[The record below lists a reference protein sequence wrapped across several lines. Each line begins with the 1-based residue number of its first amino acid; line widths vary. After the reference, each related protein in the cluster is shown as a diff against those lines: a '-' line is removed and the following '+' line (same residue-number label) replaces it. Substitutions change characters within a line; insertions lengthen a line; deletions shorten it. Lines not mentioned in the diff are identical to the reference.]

1 MLRHIIVAL
10 TLWIYAGSIQAEE
23 QQWQWLTLGLNGTAY
38 QEPVL
43 VLLTDGQLYMQQQD
57 LQRLRLT
64 QASTAR
70 RNIDGQDLY
79 SLDLLPGINYQ
90 VNSHLQQVLITAEP
104 NAFLLHRATPA
115 QINAIQP
122 DLATG
127 FFMNYDLQ
135 TQRSEGMTI
144 NSALLDTTFFRG
156 TLNFSNN
163 FMLSAHSEEDLLRLE
178 STLIIDSPQQRTR
191 FYMGDTLNHP
201 GSWGNLMR
209 FAGIR
214 YGTDF
219 SLDPRFIPFPL
230 PSVFG
235 QTNLPSTV
243 DVMIDNIIQYQGNVP
258 AGPFELNQLPVISGN
273 GELLLHIRDVMG
285 RTSVISQPFYISNT
299 LLQEGLHNYSV
310 ETGFIREDYAVKN
323 NRYGKAFI
331 AGTYRKGLTSRLTS
345 EIRSELQSDLFTL
358 GLSNSYL
365 LREYGIADTSLVASR
380 HLGKYG
386 FMAEQRFSRQ
396 SYGLSFGFNLS
407 YASKSYLSLGQP
419 DYLPRK
425 RNDVGF
431 SISMPVYDDSS
442 ISAGFI
448 HRQQWH
454 ASTFNLLSVHFQR
467 RLSDSLTFITS
478 ASHTLNQQKD
488 YTVGITLS
496 KYFQKRRSGQLSF
509 VSEREKSRKQLQA
522 QRNLPAG
529 NGIGYQLL
537 AEDSEQKWL
546 NGELL
551 MQTATGLYNVGIS
564 SVNGAQG
571 VRLAANGSLIYIDNS
586 IHLARK
592 NYGSFALVK
601 TGTKA
606 GVTVLRENQP
616 VTKTNSS
623 GKALITDLMPYDENF
638 LSIEHSDLPVNTSVS
653 QLHMTVSPAIR
664 AGAIADFELKTSL
677 TAVVYLRLNDGA
689 AVPAGA
695 MVQVNQRQERYP
707 VASGGKAYLEELSTY
722 NHLSVTWNNGSC
734 HAMFEYPGTND
745 LQPDLGI
752 LTCYGETP

>member
-1 MLRHIIVAL
+1 MLRHIIVLL
-10 TLWIYAGSIQAEE
+10 TLWLYAENILAETQE
-23 QQWQWLTLGLNGTAY
+23 WQWLTLGINGTTY

-43 VLLTDGQLYMQQQD
+43 VLLANGQLYMQQQD
-57 LQRLRLT
+57 LQQLRLT
-64 QASTAR
+64 PAPAAR
-70 RNIDGQDLY
+70 RSIDGQNLY
-79 SLDLLPGINYQ
+79 SLDLLQGINYQ
-90 VNSHLQQVLITAEP
+90 VNTHLQQILITAEP
-104 NAFLLHRATPA
+104 NAFLLHRTTPA
-115 QINAIQP
+115 QINATPP

-127 FFMNYDLQ
+127 FFINYDLQ

-156 TLNFSNN
+156 TLNLSNN
-163 FMLSAHSEEDLLRLE
+163 VMLSTHSEQDMLRLE

-191 FYMGDTLNHP
+191 FYLGDTLNHP

-235 QTNLPSTV
+235 QTTLPSTV

-323 NRYGKAFI
+323 DRYGKAFI

-358 GLSNSYL
+358 GLSSSYL
-365 LREYGIADTSLVASR
+365 FREFGIADISLVTSK
-380 HLGKYG
+380 HQGKYG
-386 FMAEQRFSRQ
+386 FLAEQRFSRQ

-407 YASKSYLSLGQP
+407 YASKSYISLGQP
-419 DYLPRK
+419 DYLPQK
-425 RNDVGF
+425 RNDFGF

-454 ASTFNLLSVHFQR
+454 APTFNFLSVNFQR

-496 KYFQKRRSGQLSF
+496 KYFQKRRSGQLSL
-509 VSEREKSRKQLQA
+509 VSERERSRKQLQA

-529 NGIGYQLL
+529 NGVGYQLL

-551 MQTATGLYNVGIS
+551 MQTSTGLYNVGVS

-586 IHLARK
+586 LHLARK
-592 NYGSFALVK
+592 NYSSFALVK
-601 TGTKA
+601 TGNKA

-616 VTKTNSS
+616 VTKTNKA
-623 GKALITDLMPYDENF
+623 GKALITDLMPYDKNY

-653 QLHMTVSPAIR
+653 HLHMTVSPAVR
-664 AGAIADFELKTSL
+664 AGAIADFDLKTSL
-677 TAVVYLRLNDGA
+677 TAVVYLRLNDEE

-695 MVQVNQRQERYP
+695 MVRVNQTQETYP
-707 VASGGKAYLEELSTY
+707 VASGGKVYLEELSARNYLT
-722 NHLSVTWNNGSC
+722 VTWNNGSC
-734 HAMFEYPGTND
+734 QAMFEYPDTND

-752 LTCYGETP
+752 LICYGDIP